1 MEGWIKL
8 HRKLLDNP
16 VVNKDAEHLAVWI
29 YLLLNATHKDIQ
41 VNCNG
46 EFIILKKGQL
56 ITGRKS
62 IAKELNINESKVQRI
77 LNCFKSEH
85 LIEQQTNPRNRL
97 ITIVKWND
105 YQESEQANEQQMNN
119 KRTLTRNKESNLFM
133 FNKYNTDF
141 DVYEND
147 PDFQDYLKTKGIN
160 TKQDYYNLTY
170 AEQEK
175 LSEKY
180 VMGG

>member
-16 VVNKDAEHLAVWI
+16 IVCKDSDHLAIWI
-29 YLLLNATHKDIQ
+29 YLLLNATHVDYESIF
-41 VNCNG
+41 NG
-46 EFIILKKGQL
+46 EQIILKPGEL

-62 IAKELNINESKVQRI
+62 IAKELKIDEYKVQRV
-77 LNCFKSEH
+77 LKCFENRHQIAQRTSS
-85 LIEQQTNPRNRL
+85 QNRL
-97 ITIVKWND
+97 ISILKWNE
-105 YQESEQANEQQMNN
+105 YQEVAQQNAQQMHNEC
-119 KRTLTRNKESNLFM
+119 TLTRTKESNLFM
-133 FNKYNTDF
+133 FNKYNNDF